1 MSTTIR
7 LLLALLMI
15 SLAGCGGDDGT
26 APGTQPDDPVASGT
40 IDADGG
46 EIGDADV
53 TLTVPPGALDDETDL
68 EIYLEDEGQPYGESG
83 EPVYRVGG
91 LPQQLDAPLTVRL
104 RHGGGKDRETVPYLF
119 IGEERESIHGGTG
132 VTWEAVAAVDS
143 SGWMV
148 AHLPRGPYET
158 GDKYDRALWLSP
170 STIISSVH
178 LVGGHFK
185 VFYLEEEVETA
196 RATVVAKTFEQMYDT
211 LYGIG
216 FHFGEQDTIWPLP
229 VMMRKPVAAS
239 HAEYWSGPWGKGHFN
254 LETYMALEGNPLRE
268 VVLHEIFH
276 CAQDY
281 YDTRHPTTWATINPH
296 RRWLDEATAA
306 WLEGLASGNPGEY
319 SPVGVN
325 LDNYLAPLSG
335 IWGHDEHADNLY
347 GYGMSSFIRRLMI
360 LQGTERLHELY
371 VAFSYHGTAYDALIA
386 IMDPPLDDW
395 CAQFQRDLITGDS
408 TPEPGLELMW
418 WNYPEF
424 DDLSGTVGD
433 SETVTFGLHDFG
445 SDIKRIGLDDYEPDQ
460 DTSLKVKVQTPAAYE
475 LAAYGYND
483 DALPV
488 LITTGTDS
496 LTVDDWPTVL
506 ATYQDL
512 IVQAI
517 KPRGAEP
524 DYYHP
529 VEVDVRLEVVQ
540 EQDLERYEYAQIS
553 MRYNARWNGGDPAW
567 QNLNFHADDGQWNG
581 GTYTAAWDSTDNG
594 TRFFGTF
601 NCTVDPTDLT
611 LTSWSAQSTWEYD
624 ALNQNYYETAGS
636 GAVPLTYTSSDY
648 LRWNLDDQ
656 AVCDATSTIVQYT
669 IRNGS
674 TDDEM
679 TQWTCDDD
687 SYFVFWIRDER

>member
-268 VVLHEIFH
+268 VVLHRIRLGGGKRRFELCHLRLGRLKLCLLFGLQRVE
-276 CAQDY
+276 CGLR
-281 YDTRHPTTWATINPH
+281 TVH
-296 RRWLDEATAA
+296 RRLRRVDGCLRIVDCTLGDEAFVQQLLLSTEIQLRVVQAHFR
-306 WLEGLASGNPGEY
+306 LA
-319 SPVGVN
+319 
-325 LDNYLAPLSG
+325 
-335 IWGHDEHADNLY
+335 
-347 GYGMSSFIRRLMI
+347 
-360 LQGTERLHELY
+360 
-371 VAFSYHGTAYDALIA
+371 
-386 IMDPPLDDW
+386 
-395 CAQFQRDLITGDS
+395 ITGL
-408 TPEPGLELMW
+408 GLFARTRMRCVLH
-418 WNYPEF
+418 
-424 DDLSGTVGD
+424 LGD
-433 SETVTFGLHDFG
+433 QL
-445 SDIKRIGLDDYEPDQ
+445 L
-460 DTSLKVKVQTPAAYE
+460 
-475 LAAYGYND
+475 
-483 DALPV
+483 
-488 LITTGTDS
+488 
-496 LTVDDWPTVL
+496 
-506 ATYQDL
+506 
-512 IVQAI
+512 
-517 KPRGAEP
+517 
-524 DYYHP
+524 
-529 VEVDVRLEVVQ
+529 
-540 EQDLERYEYAQIS
+540 
-553 MRYNARWNGGDPAW
+553 
-567 QNLNFHADDGQWNG
+567 
-581 GTYTAAWDSTDNG
+581 
-594 TRFFGTF
+594 
-601 NCTVDPTDLT
+601 C
-611 LTSWSAQSTWEYD
+611 
-624 ALNQNYYETAGS
+624 
-636 GAVPLTYTSSDY
+636 
-648 LRWNLDDQ
+648 
-656 AVCDATSTIVQYT
+656 
-669 IRNGS
+669 
-674 TDDEM
+674 
-679 TQWTCDDD
+679 
-687 SYFVFWIRDER
+687 